1 MVPSRFEG
9 IDSIAMIV
17 LNGIEDKLSYNF
29 RMPMLLLEALQFP
42 GSVVRWDDSKDNTG
56 LRLLGHAVICLAAA
70 AGEYE
75 LGGLRD
81 PRGNFHPG

>member
-1 MVPSRFEG
+1 
-9 IDSIAMIV
+9 
-17 LNGIEDKLSYNF
+17 
-29 RMPMLLLEALQFP
+29 MLLLEALQFP

-56 LRLLGHAVICLAAA
+56 LRLLGHAVICLVAA
-70 AGEYE
+70 AGQYE

>member
-1 MVPSRFEG
+1 MVPNRFEG
-9 IDSIAMIV
+9 INSVAITVIQ
-17 LNGIEDKLSYNF
+17 GIEVALSYNF

-42 GSVVRWDDSKDNTG
+42 GSVVRWNDSKDNTE
-56 LRLLGHAVICLAAA
+56 LRLLGNAVICLAAA

-81 PRGNFHPG
+81 HYGNFHPS